1 MNKAFKIINYLTGNK
16 VSFIIFI
23 IICGSFFELLTLS
36 MMTPIFNYFSGTSIS
51 VNFLNLENIL
61 NINNNIKKLLVI
73 FLLIF
78 TIRCFL
84 SIMIS
89 YYKGKLIQ
97 EINNKLSSQIYS
109 NYIQK
114 DYEFF
119 LSTNSS
125 KLISNI
131 LFEVQKF
138 SYGIVDSLLICFTE
152 IFLILAV
159 LTYLLISFLKPG
171 MLLFIVFLIFFLIF
185 YKYTK
190 FILKNLGSLKVEYD
204 RKKLHDLQISF
215 YVIKNIK
222 LDNLENFFFKR
233 FKKSTE
239 LSTNSTFYLTLVGEL
254 FKPIVELF
262 IFFVFT
268 SIIIIFFYFFQ
279 FSKEEVFLIISLFV
293 VSMFRVLPSFN
304 KLFHNLNNF
313 KFNYLTID
321 IIYSE
326 IFKNNFDKQIYEKQ
340 QKILNKFYFNKSIEF
355 KNVNF
360 SYNRNEKKILKNV
373 NIKITKNNVTGLFGD
388 SGSGKTTLLNLICYL
403 IKPTSGKIFVDD
415 EPVENLFKSYQ
426 KTIGYVSQK
435 VHLIDDTII
444 NNILL
449 GQDNDAFN
457 NELFDQ
463 ILKKTGLDNVINNF
477 SLGKYTKIGER
488 GERLSGGQ
496 QQRIGIA
503 RALYKEPS
511 ILILDEATSNLDEK
525 SEKQIFESL
534 KVFKNN
540 MTIIIVSHKKSIME
554 LCDKVFKVEKGI
566 IVDKF

>member
-1 MNKAFKIINYLTGNK
+1 
-16 VSFIIFI
+16 
-23 IICGSFFELLTLS
+23 
-36 MMTPIFNYFSGTSIS
+36 
-51 VNFLNLENIL
+51 
-61 NINNNIKKLLVI
+61 
-73 FLLIF
+73 
-78 TIRCFL
+78 
-84 SIMIS
+84 
-89 YYKGKLIQ
+89 
-97 EINNKLSSQIYS
+97 
-109 NYIQK
+109 
-114 DYEFF
+114 
-119 LSTNSS
+119 
-125 KLISNI
+125 
-131 LFEVQKF
+131 
-138 SYGIVDSLLICFTE
+138 
-152 IFLILAV
+152 
-159 LTYLLISFLKPG
+159 
-171 MLLFIVFLIFFLIF
+171 
-185 YKYTK
+185 
-190 FILKNLGSLKVEYD
+190 
-204 RKKLHDLQISF
+204 
-215 YVIKNIK
+215 
-222 LDNLENFFFKR
+222 
-233 FKKSTE
+233 
-239 LSTNSTFYLTLVGEL
+239 
-254 FKPIVELF
+254 
-262 IFFVFT
+262 
-268 SIIIIFFYFFQ
+268 
-279 FSKEEVFLIISLFV
+279 
-293 VSMFRVLPSFN
+293 MFRVLPSFN

-360 SYNRNEKKILKNV
+360 SYNRNEKKILENV